1 MTAGDAAVPPWC
13 LGYLCYQ
20 MLLAEHVADATVA
33 AALRDRIAE
42 LGVGQVAGR
51 ERDPRTERGLVQAQL
66 SKTAL

>member
-1 MTAGDAAVPPWC
+1 
-13 LGYLCYQ
+13 